1 MCGLLALL
9 TDPSAA
15 GGQERWGHSPR
26 MQGAHPPEEQ
36 GDDRGIGEVS
46 TSLVDAVSG
55 ASHLMRHRGPD
66 EPGTWAD
73 DAVQPT
79 TVLGFNRLSIIDIAH
94 SHQPLRWG
102 PPESPDRYVLVFNGE
117 IYNYLELRAEL
128 AAEHGAV
135 FATDGDSE
143 AIVAAYHYWG
153 TDALT
158 RLRGM
163 FAFALW
169 DTVEG
174 ELFCARDPFG
184 IKPLYMA
191 TGTGG
196 TVFGSEKKCLLDLAA
211 TIGLDVGIDER
222 AVQHYTVLQYVP
234 EPETLHRGVR
244 RLESGSFARVRPGK
258 PPQVTRYF
266 TPQFDAVP
274 FPAGSAPGGEQA
286 RYDEITAVLED
297 SVAKHMRADVTVGA
311 FLSGGIDSTA
321 IAALA
326 MRHNP
331 RLITFTTGFE
341 REGFSEVDVA
351 VASAEAIGARHVA
364 KVVSQAEFVA
374 ALPEIVWYL
383 DEPVADPALV
393 PLFFIAREARKHVKV
408 VLSGEGADEL
418 FGGYTIYRE
427 PLSLKPFDYL
437 PRPLR
442 RSLGRASRPLPEGM
456 RGKSLLHRGSLTL
469 EERYY
474 GNARSFSDMQLRAVL
489 PGFRQEWT
497 HTDVTAPIYAASEGW
512 DPVAR
517 MQHID
522 LFTWLRGD
530 ILVKADKMTMANSLE
545 LRVPFLDPEVFAVAS
560 RLPLEQKITRT
571 TTKFALRRALES
583 IVPAHVLN
591 RPKLGFPVPIRHWLQ
606 AGELMDWAYAMVGA
620 SQVGELID
628 LAAVTRMLDEHRS
641 GTSDHSRRLWTVLIF
656 MLWHAIFVEHT
667 ITPQISEPTYPVQL

>member
-1 MCGLLALL
+1 MCGLLAFV
-9 TDPSAA
+9 AA
-15 GGQERWGHSPR
+15 AARGDSPGFAR
-26 MQGAHPPEEQ
+26 DAA
-36 GDDRGIGEVS
+36 
-46 TSLVDAVSG
+46 DAVAR

-73 DAVQPT
+73 PAGSV
-79 TVLGFNRLSIIDIAH
+79 VFGFNRLSIIDIAH

-102 PPESPDRYVLVFNGE
+102 PPEAPDRYELVFNGE

-128 AAEHGAV
+128 AQGHGAV
-135 FATDGDSE
+135 FATDGDGE

-153 TDALT
+153 AEALSQ
-158 RLRGM
+158 LRGM

-169 DTVEG
+169 DTVTR

-184 IKPLYMA
+184 IKPLFVA

-196 TVFGSEKKCLLDLAA
+196 TAVASEKKCLLELADL
-211 TIGLDVGIDER
+211 IGFDTAIDDR

-244 RLESGSFARVRPGK
+244 RLESGCYARIRPGMAA
-258 PPQVTRYF
+258 PETTRYF
-266 TPQFDAVP
+266 VPRFQATPITRDT
-274 FPAGSAPGGEQA
+274 EQA

-326 MRHNP
+326 IRHNP

-341 REGFSEVDVA
+341 REGFSEIDVA

-364 KVVSQAEFVA
+364 KVVSPDEFVA

-393 PLFFIAREARKHVKV
+393 PLFFVAREARKHVKV

-437 PRPLR
+437 PGPLR
-442 RSLGRASRPLPEGM
+442 RSVGKVSKPLPAGM

-469 EERYY
+469 EQRYY
-474 GNARSFSDMQLRAVL
+474 GNARSFSDAQLQDVL
-489 PGFRQEWT
+489 PGFRQDWT
-497 HTDVTAPIYAASEGW
+497 HTDVTAAVYAESADW

-545 LRVPFLDPEVFAVAS
+545 LRVPFLDREVFAVAS
-560 RLPLEQKITRT
+560 RLPVQAKITRT
-571 TTKFALRRALES
+571 TTKYALRRALEP
-583 IVPAHVLN
+583 IVPPHVLN
-591 RPKLGFPVPIRHWLQ
+591 RPKLGFPVPIRHWLR
-606 AGELMDWAYAMVGA
+606 AGELLEWAHQMVDSSA
-620 SQVGELID
+620 ADDLID
-628 LAAVTRMLDEHRS
+628 VSAVRRMLDEHRC
-641 GTSDHSRRLWTVLIF
+641 GTTDHSRRLWTLLIF
-656 MLWHAIFVEHT
+656 MLWHAIFVERSVA
-667 ITPQISEPTYPVQL
+667 PQISEPQYPVQL

>member
-9 TDPSAA
+9 TDPSADVSA
-15 GGQERWGHSPR
+15 G
-26 MQGAHPPEEQ
+26 
-36 GDDRGIGEVS
+36 
-46 TSLVDAVSG
+46 LVEAVSG

-66 EPGTWAD
+66 EPGTWHD
-73 DAVQPT
+73 EDV
-79 TVLGFNRLSIIDIAH
+79 VLGFNRLSIIDIAH

-102 PPESPDRYVLVFNGE
+102 PAEAPDRYVLVFNGE
-117 IYNYLELRAEL
+117 IYNYLELREEL
-128 AAEHGAV
+128 ASSHGAQ
-135 FATDGDSE
+135 FHTDGDGE
-143 AIVAAYHYWG
+143 AIIAAYHYWG
-153 TDALT
+153 TDSLS

-169 DTVEG
+169 DTVER

-184 IKPLYMA
+184 IKPLFMA
-191 TGTGG
+191 TGPAG
-196 TVFGSEKKCLLDLAA
+196 TVVGSEKKCLLDLA
-211 TIGLDVGIDER
+211 GELGVDLGIDER

-234 EPETLHRGVR
+234 EPETLHRGIR
-244 RLESGSFARVRPGK
+244 RLESGSYAKVRPGGA
-258 PPQVTRYF
+258 PQVRRYF
-266 TPQFDAVP
+266 TPRFDAKP
-274 FPAGSAPGGEQA
+274 FISSSTDDAKR

-297 SVAKHMRADVTVGA
+297 SVAKHMRADVTVGS

-351 VASAEAIGARHVA
+351 VASAEAIGAKHVT

-427 PLSLKPFDYL
+427 PLSLKPFNYL
-437 PRPLR
+437 PGPVR
-442 RSLGRASRPLPEGM
+442 RSMAKVSVPLPEGM
-456 RGKSLLHRGSLTL
+456 RGKSLLHRGSQTL

-474 GNARSFSDMQLRAVL
+474 GNARSFSDAQLQAVL
-489 PGFRQEWT
+489 RRFRPDWT
-497 HTDVTAPIYAASEGW
+497 HTDVTARVYAESEGW

-560 RLPLEQKITRT
+560 RLPLDQKITRS
-571 TTKFALRRALES
+571 TTKYALRRALES
-583 IVPAHVLN
+583 VIPPHVLN
-591 RPKLGFPVPIRHWLQ
+591 RPKLGFPVPIRHWLR
-606 AGELMDWAYAMVGA
+606 AGELLDWSYGLVGSSGA
-620 SQVGELID
+620 GELVDI
-628 LAAVTRMLDEHRS
+628 AAVQNMLDEHRS
-641 GTSDHSRRLWTVLIF
+641 GASDHSRRLWTVLIF
-656 MLWHAIFVEHT
+656 MLWHAIFVEGSV
-667 ITPQISEPTYPVQL
+667 TPDIKEPAYPVQI

>member
-1 MCGLLALL
+1 MCGLLALVR
-9 TDPSAA
+9 DPSAA
-15 GGQERWGHSPR
+15 VTAE
-26 MQGAHPPEEQ
+26 
-36 GDDRGIGEVS
+36 
-46 TSLVDAVSG
+46 TVDAVSES
-55 ASHLMRHRGPD
+55 SHLMRHRGPD
-66 EPGTWAD
+66 EPGTWSDVGAAGSATSGG
-73 DAVQPT
+73 AV
-79 TVLGFNRLSIIDIAH
+79 VFGFNRLSIIDIEH

-102 PPESPDRYVLVFNGE
+102 PPDEPGRYMLVFNGE

-128 AAEHGAV
+128 AAEHDAV
-135 FATDGDSE
+135 FATDGDGE
-143 AIVAAYHYWG
+143 AIIAAYHYWG
-153 TDALT
+153 ADALN

-169 DTVEG
+169 DTERH

-184 IKPLYMA
+184 IKPLFMA
-191 TGTGG
+191 TGPGG
-196 TVFGSEKKCLLDLAA
+196 TAVASEKKCLLDLAE
-211 TIGLDVGIDER
+211 TLGIDLGIDER

-234 EPETLHRGVR
+234 EPETLHRGIR
-244 RLESGSFARVRPGK
+244 RLESGCYAMIRPGQA
-258 PPQVTRYF
+258 PEITRYF
-266 TPQFDAVP
+266 VPRFAAVP
-274 FPAGSAPGGEQA
+274 FVNGSEQA

-326 MRHNP
+326 IRHNP

-351 VASAEAIGARHVA
+351 VASAEAIGARHVS
-364 KVVSQAEFVA
+364 KVVSPAEFVE

-427 PLSLKPFDYL
+427 PLSLKPFEYL
-437 PRPLR
+437 PGRLR
-442 RSLGRASRPLPEGM
+442 RSMRKVSAPLPEGM
-456 RGKSLLHRGSLTL
+456 RGKSLLHRGSQTL

-474 GNARSFSDMQLRAVL
+474 GNARSFNDPQLQAVL
-489 PGFRQEWT
+489 KIFRPEWT
-497 HTDVTAPIYAASEGW
+497 HTDVTATVYEQSRDW

-560 RLPLEQKITRT
+560 RLPLDQKITRT
-571 TTKFALRRALES
+571 TTKYALRRALEP
-583 IVPAHVLN
+583 IVPSHVLN
-591 RPKLGFPVPIRHWLQ
+591 RPKLGFPVPIRHWLR
-606 AGELMDWAYAMVGA
+606 AGELLDWAHEMLAT
-620 SQVGELID
+620 SQTDEMID
-628 LAAVTRMLDEHRS
+628 IPAVRRMLDEHLA

-656 MLWHAIFVEHT
+656 MLWHAIFVEHSVVPR
-667 ITPQISEPTYPVQL
+667 IAEPQYPVQL

>member
-1 MCGLLALL
+1 MCGLLALVCAPDRSV
-9 TDPSAA
+9 TD
-15 GGQERWGHSPR
+15 EL
-26 MQGAHPPEEQ
+26 
-36 GDDRGIGEVS
+36 D
-46 TSLVDAVSG
+46 DAVAGS
-55 ASHLMRHRGPD
+55 SHLMRHRGPD
-66 EPGTWAD
+66 EPGTWSD
-73 DAVQPT
+73 DRV
-79 TVLGFNRLSIIDIAH
+79 VLGFNRLSIIDIAH

-102 PPESPDRYVLVFNGE
+102 PPESPGRYALVFNGE
-117 IYNYLELRAEL
+117 IYNYLELRAQL
-128 AAEHGAV
+128 AAEHGAQ
-135 FATDGDSE
+135 FATEGDGE
-143 AIVAAYHYWG
+143 AVVAAYHYWG
-153 TDALT
+153 AEALP

-169 DTVEG
+169 DTETG

-184 IKPLYMA
+184 IKPLFMA
-191 TGTGG
+191 TGPGG
-196 TVFGSEKKCLLDLAA
+196 TVVGSEKKCLLSLAD
-211 TIGLDVGIDER
+211 TVGFDTGIDER

-234 EPETLHRGVR
+234 EPETLHRGIR
-244 RLESGSFARVRPGK
+244 RLESGSYARIRPGAEPK
-258 PPQVTRYF
+258 VTRYF
-266 TPQFDAVP
+266 VPRFAAVP
-274 FPAGSAPGGEQA
+274 FKSGSEQA

-326 MRHNP
+326 IRHNP
-331 RLITFTTGFE
+331 KLITFTTGFE

-351 VASAEAIGARHVA
+351 VASAEAIGARHIT

-427 PLSLKPFDYL
+427 PLSLKAFDYL

-442 RSLGRASRPLPEGM
+442 RSVGKASKPLPEGM

-469 EERYY
+469 QERYY
-474 GNARSFSDMQLRAVL
+474 GNARSFSDAQLRAVL
-489 PGFRQEWT
+489 PGFRQDWS
-497 HTDVTAPIYAASEGW
+497 HTDVTAQVYAESQGW

-571 TTKFALRRALES
+571 TTKYALRRALEP
-583 IVPAHVLN
+583 IVPAHVLH
-591 RPKLGFPVPIRHWLQ
+591 RAKLGFPVPIRHWLRSGELLEWAQDMIDSSQ
-606 AGELMDWAYAMVGA
+606 AGELVDIAGVR
-620 SQVGELID
+620 
-628 LAAVTRMLDEHRS
+628 RMLDEHRT
-641 GTSDHSRRLWTVLIF
+641 GASDHSRRLWTVLIF
-656 MLWHAIFVEHT
+656 MLWYAIFVDGSVV
-667 ITPQISEPTYPVQL
+667 PQISEPVYPVQL

>member
-1 MCGLLALL
+1 MCGLLALVCAPSRSV
-9 TDPSAA
+9 TD
-15 GGQERWGHSPR
+15 EI
-26 MQGAHPPEEQ
+26 
-36 GDDRGIGEVS
+36 D
-46 TSLVDAVSG
+46 DAVAG

-66 EPGTWAD
+66 EPGTWSD
-73 DAVQPT
+73 DRV
-79 TVLGFNRLSIIDIAH
+79 VLGFNRLSIIDIAH

-102 PPESPDRYVLVFNGE
+102 PPESPGRYALVFNGE
-117 IYNYLELRAEL
+117 VYNYLELRAAL
-128 AAEHGAV
+128 RSDFGAQ
-135 FATDGDSE
+135 FATEGDAE
-143 AIVAAYHYWG
+143 AVVAAYHHWG
-153 TDALT
+153 PEALP

-169 DTVEG
+169 DSETG

-184 IKPLYMA
+184 IKPLFMA
-191 TGTGG
+191 TGPAG
-196 TVFGSEKKCLLDLAA
+196 TVVGSEKKCLLDLAGELGFD
-211 TIGLDVGIDER
+211 IGIDER

-234 EPETLHRGVR
+234 EPETLHRGIR
-244 RLESGSFARVRPGK
+244 RLESGSYARIRPGAQ
-258 PPQVTRYF
+258 PEITRYF
-266 TPQFDAVP
+266 VPRFAAVP
-274 FPAGSAPGGEQA
+274 FKANGEQA

-326 MRHNP
+326 IRHNP

-351 VASAEAIGARHVA
+351 AASAEAIGARHIT

-427 PLSLKPFDYL
+427 PLSLKAFNYL

-442 RSLGRASRPLPEGM
+442 RSVGKVSQPLPDGM

-469 EERYY
+469 QERYY
-474 GNARSFSDMQLRAVL
+474 GNARSFSDAQLRAVL
-489 PGFRQEWT
+489 PGFRPDWT
-497 HTDVTAPIYAASEGW
+497 HTDVTAPLYAQSQGW

-571 TTKFALRRALES
+571 TTKYALRRALEP
-583 IVPAHVLN
+583 IVPAHVLH
-591 RPKLGFPVPIRHWLQ
+591 RAKLGFPVPIRHWLRSGELLEWAQDMIDSSQ
-606 AGELMDWAYAMVGA
+606 AGELVDIAGVR
-620 SQVGELID
+620 
-628 LAAVTRMLDEHRS
+628 RMLDEHRT
-641 GTSDHSRRLWTVLIF
+641 GVSDHSRRLWTVLIF
-656 MLWHAIFVEHT
+656 MLWYAIFVDGSVV
-667 ITPQISEPTYPVQL
+667 PQISEPVYPVQL

>member
-9 TDPSAA
+9 RDPSADV
-15 GGQERWGHSPR
+15 SP
-26 MQGAHPPEEQ
+26 AL
-36 GDDRGIGEVS
+36 I
-46 TSLVDAVSG
+46 DAVSG

-66 EPGTWAD
+66 EPGTWSD
-73 DAVQPT
+73 DRV
-79 TVLGFNRLSIIDIAH
+79 VLGFNRLSIIDIAH

-102 PPESPDRYVLVFNGE
+102 PPETPDRYVLVFNGE
-117 IYNYLELRAEL
+117 IYNYLELREEL
-128 AAEHGAV
+128 TARHGVV
-135 FATDGDSE
+135 FNTDGDGE
-143 AIVAAYHYWG
+143 TIIAAYHHWG

-169 DTVEG
+169 DTVSG

-184 IKPLYMA
+184 IKPLYLA
-191 TGTGG
+191 SGPGG
-196 TVFGSEKKCLLDLAA
+196 TAVGSEKKCLLELADEL
-211 TIGLDVGIDER
+211 GLDLGIDQR

-234 EPETLHRGVR
+234 EPETLQVGIR
-244 RLESGSFARVRPGK
+244 RLESGSYARIRAGAHPE
-258 PPQVTRYF
+258 VTRYF
-266 TPQFDAVP
+266 HPRFSAVP
-274 FPAGSAPGGEQA
+274 FVAGKESE

-364 KVVSQAEFVA
+364 KVVSQGEFVA

-427 PLSLKPFDYL
+427 PLSLKPFEYL

-474 GNARSFSDMQLRAVL
+474 GNARSFSDEQLRAVL

-497 HTDVTAPIYAASEGW
+497 HTDVTAPVYAASQGW

-560 RLPLEQKITRT
+560 RLPYDQKITRA
-571 TTKFALRRALES
+571 TTKFALRRALEP
-583 IVPAHVLN
+583 IVPEHVLN
-591 RPKLGFPVPIRHWLQ
+591 RPKLGFPVPIRHWLR
-606 AGELMDWAYAMVGA
+606 AGELLDWAHSMVNS
-620 SQVGELID
+620 SQAGDLVD
-628 LAAVTRMLDEHRS
+628 LAAVRTMLEEHRS

-656 MLWHAIFVEHT
+656 MLWHAIFVERS
-667 ITPQISEPTYPVQL
+667 ITPQIGEPTYPVQI